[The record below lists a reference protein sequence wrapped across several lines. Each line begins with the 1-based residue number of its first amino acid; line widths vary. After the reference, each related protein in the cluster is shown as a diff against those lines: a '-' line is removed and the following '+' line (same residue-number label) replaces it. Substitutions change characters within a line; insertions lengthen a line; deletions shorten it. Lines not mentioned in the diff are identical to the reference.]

1 MSQRI
6 LPAEWAPQSGV
17 MLTWPHAATDWA
29 PRLAEAEPVFRD
41 IARAVARHESLLIVC
56 ADDAHR
62 RRVQGLLAEAS
73 VPAER
78 LHLISAPSNDSW
90 ARDHGPITV
99 LADDRPLLLDFVFNG
114 WGDKY
119 PAELDNGISRALCA
133 AGAFAGAPCQSV
145 DLVLEGG
152 ALESDGAG
160 TLLTTESCLL
170 NPSRNPRHDRHSLE
184 ARLSELLG
192 FDRFLWLSHGAL
204 AGDDTDGHIDTLARF
219 CDPVTI
225 AYVKCDD
232 PGDPHHD
239 GLAAMEAELKAFR
252 DRHGNPYRLVPLPWP
267 GAKYGADGT
276 RLPAT
281 YANFLIINDAVLLPV
296 YDDPADDAAIAQ
308 VAACFP
314 ERTVI
319 PIHCT
324 PLIQQYGSLHCVTMQ
339 FPAGVLK
346 D

>member
-1 MSQRI
+1 
-6 LPAEWAPQSGV
+6 WAPV
-17 MLTWPHAATDWA
+17 LP
-29 PRLAEAEPVFRD
+29 EVEPVFID
-41 IARAVARHESLLIVC
+41 IARAIARRESLLVVC

-62 RRVQGLLAEAS
+62 DRIEVLLAAAS
-73 VPAER
+73 VPTQR
-78 LHLISAPSNDSW
+78 LHLVTAPSNDTW
-90 ARDHGPITV
+90 ARDHGPVTV
-99 LADDRPLLLDFVFNG
+99 LADGRPLLLDFLFNG
-114 WGDKY
+114 WGNKH
-119 PAELDNGISRALCA
+119 PAELDNGIPRALCA
-133 AGAFAGAPCQSV
+133 AGVFGDIACRPV

-170 NPSRNPRHDRHSLE
+170 NPSRNPGHDRRSLE

-219 CDPVTI
+219 CDPGTI

-232 PGDPHHD
+232 PGDSHYD
-239 GLAAMEAELKAFR
+239 ALAAMEAELREFR

-267 GAKYGADGT
+267 GAKYGSEGT

-281 YANFLIINDAVLLPV
+281 YANFLIVNGAVLLPV
-296 YDDPADDAAIAQ
+296 YDDAADEAAISQ
-308 VAACFP
+308 IAACFP

-319 PIHCT
+319 PIHCM

-346 D
+346 G